1 LDFPAPLGKSAPDTF
16 LCPRLCQIAAQTFS
30 HGVPLTTFSLIARL
44 LPPPATRRWWLAVA
58 GAGLLVLG
66 AGGAVLWAQIEG
78 DRGIAPVAS
87 TGDFEVTGIDVNTTG
102 RNADDARTAGWRIAT
117 RQAWQKLWA
126 QRGPGASAPALDDGT
141 LSGMVSAIS
150 VEHEEIGPH
159 RYIARLGVVFDRARA
174 AGYLGLQGGGTRS
187 APLLVVPL
195 LYQGGVA
202 SVFETRTPWQKAW
215 ADFHTGESVID
226 YVRPGGGGADGL
238 LIDAGQ
244 IGRRSRNWW
253 RTILDQYGAEDV
265 LIPIARLER
274 QWPGGPVKGT
284 FTARH
289 GPDNRYLGSFELT
302 APSEDKLPA
311 MLADA
316 VRRIDA
322 IYTQALNQGL
332 LNPDPSL
339 NSAPQIDPR
348 LIAAIVDKLPAPQ
361 SVGGA
366 ATGGPAMAAGAT
378 PAGTV
383 YQVQFASPDAA
394 AVDAVQAAVRGVPG
408 VQAASTTSLALGG
421 VSVMRVTYTGD
432 LESLGGA
439 LRAQG
444 WKVTQGAGALMI
456 RR

>member
-1 LDFPAPLGKSAPDTF
+1 MAVLSLLSTKWRHR
-16 LCPRLCQIAAQTFS
+16 RLA
-30 HGVPLTTFSLIARL
+30 LT
-44 LPPPATRRWWLAVA
+44 

-66 AGGAVLWAQIEG
+66 IGGAVVWAQIEG
-78 DRGIAPVAS
+78 DRGIAPIAS

-102 RNADDARTAGWRIAT
+102 KDAPEARATGWRTAT
-117 RQAWQKLWA
+117 RLAWQKLWT
-126 QRGPGASAPALDDGT
+126 QRGPGGGAPALDDGT

-150 VEHEEIGPH
+150 VEHEDIGPH

-174 AGYLGLQGGGTRS
+174 AGYLGLQGGGARS
-187 APLLVVPL
+187 APLLMIPL

-226 YVRPGGGGADGL
+226 YVRPNGGGADGL
-238 LIDAGQ
+238 LINAGQ
-244 IGRRSRNWW
+244 VGRRSRNWW

-265 LIPIARLER
+265 VIPIARLER
-274 QWPGGPVKGT
+274 QWPGGPVKAT

-289 GPDNRYLGSFELT
+289 GPDNQFLGSFELT
-302 APSEDKLPA
+302 ADSEDKVPA

-316 VRRIDA
+316 VKRIDA
-322 IYTQALNQGL
+322 IYVQALAAGR

-339 NSAPQIDPR
+339 NNAPQIDPK
-348 LIAAIVDKLPAPQ
+348 LIGALVDKLPPP
-361 SVGGA
+361 SGGTRVA
-366 ATGGPAMAAGAT
+366 GPATAIPGQAA

-383 YQVQFASPDAA
+383 YQVQFASPDAG
-394 AVDAVQAAVRGVPG
+394 AVDAAQAAVRAVPG
-408 VQAASTTSLALGG
+408 VLSANTSSLALGG
-421 VSVMRVTYTGD
+421 VSVMRVAYGGD
-432 LESLGGA
+432 LETLAAG

-444 WKVTQGAGALMI
+444 WKVTQGAGALSI